1 MNQKFLHAKK
11 GEAEGKEGQKS
22 PRHPQPQ
29 PLLLH
34 VLQPGSHSLGSAR
47 NDGEGK
53 EGRKGEV
60 RRRARGMIEKLDWE
74 ERRKQTFYKASRTQ
88 QDRGRQG

>member
-1 MNQKFLHAKK
+1 MR
-11 GEAEGKEGQKS
+11 KS
-22 PRHPQPQ
+22 PQPQ

-34 VLQPGSHSLGSAR
+34 VLQPGSHSLGCAR

-60 RRRARGMIEKLDWE
+60 RRRARGTIEKLEGE
-74 ERRKQTFYKASRTQ
+74 ERRKQTAYFKASRTE